1 MFNNIFTILSMTT
14 KTSIQK
20 TFRTIFH
27 IIIITTSV
35 ILSAYSCSKTT
46 LPAGNQEGSLIISQ
60 TAFSNVAPDNY
71 SIKNASISG
80 DSLIVEITS
89 GGCSGKS
96 WVLKVVDS
104 GAVAESYPVQRF
116 IKIFLENKET
126 CKALITRRFA
136 IDITPLK
143 VVGEDRIVINLERW
157 RGVLFYPPLISEIF

>member
-1 MFNNIFTILSMTT
+1 MNHNKLFNSKFQT
-14 KTSIQK
+14 
-20 TFRTIFH
+20 
-27 IIIITTSV
+27 IIICALV
-35 ILSAYSCSKTT
+35 ILSACSCSKNT
-46 LPAGNQEGSLIISQ
+46 LPDGNPDGSLIVSQ
-60 TAFSNVAPDNY
+60 SAFSNDAPDNY

-143 VVGEDRIVINLERW
+143 VVGEDRIIINLERW
-157 RGVLFYPPLISEIF
+157 RGVLFYPPQL